1 MKNHYNTPMEQI
13 SLMLSSRFAEALTLA
28 FELHGQDTRKSTSI
42 PVLAHL
48 LAVSSL
54 VLYDGGDED
63 EAIAALLHD
72 ALEDKPHLITREDL
86 KSRFGTRVLSIVE
99 TSTDTPVDYV
109 GGEKPPWRERKEAYL
124 NHARHADPGLLRVT
138 VADKVDN
145 LRAMLADYCQVGD
158 ELWTRFNA
166 GQADQVWYYSEA
178 AKAYEKA
185 GFSSP
190 LLEQLKRLVKQLC
203 ALPEGK

>member
-1 MKNHYNTPMEQI
+1 MKNTLP
-13 SLMLSSRFAEALTLA
+13 LLSSRFAEALTLA
-28 FELHGQDTRKSTSI
+28 YVLHGQDTRKSTGI

-48 LAVSSL
+48 LGVCSL

-72 ALEDKPHLITREDL
+72 ALEDKPHLITSEDL
-86 KSRFGTRVLSIVE
+86 KSRFGARVLSIVE
-99 TSTDTPVDYV
+99 TSTDTPVDFK
-109 GGEKPPWRERKEAYL
+109 GGEKPPWRGRKEAYL
-124 NHARHADPGLLRVT
+124 KHARHADPALLRVT

-145 LRAMLADYCQVGD
+145 LRTMLADYRLVGD

-178 AKAYEKA
+178 ADAYRQA

-190 LLEQLKRLVKQLC
+190 LLEQLELLVDQLC
-203 ALPEGK
+203 ALPPAEQLS